1 MARRIYKSDRF
12 ASREVIAS
20 ARRVLR
26 EFRDV
31 IRCARRPAGRRHNG
45 LRVRFARPSFIQ
57 EKLDAL

>member
-1 MARRIYKSDRF
+1 MAKRIYKSERF
-12 ASREVIAS
+12 TSREVIAS

-26 EFRDV
+26 EFRV
-31 IRCARRPAGRRHNG
+31 VVPCARHPVGRQHNG